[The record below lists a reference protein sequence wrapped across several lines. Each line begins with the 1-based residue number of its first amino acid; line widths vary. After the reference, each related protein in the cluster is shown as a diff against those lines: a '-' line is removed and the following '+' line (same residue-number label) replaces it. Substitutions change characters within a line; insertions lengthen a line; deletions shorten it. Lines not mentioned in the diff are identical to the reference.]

1 MQRADVSLT
10 ALGVDATQLRAKRD
24 LCLGSLTML
33 SSKLLLIL
41 LVAEGGIEPP
51 TYGL

>member
-1 MQRADVSLT
+1 MS
-10 ALGVDATQLRAKRD
+10 K
-24 LCLGSLTML
+24 GSTID
-33 SSKLLLIL
+33 SSQSEPWNRMR

>member
-1 MQRADVSLT
+1 MNLWPSRHSIAPDFARRECK
-10 ALGVDATQLRAKRD
+10 ALK
-24 LCLGSLTML
+24 SMEY
-33 SSKLLLIL
+33 

>member
-1 MQRADVSLT
+1 MRSSLT
-10 ALGVDATQLRAKRD
+10 VE
-24 LCLGSLTML
+24 
-33 SSKLLLIL
+33 

>member
-1 MQRADVSLT
+1 MQFYD
-10 ALGVDATQLRAKRD
+10 GDEATGGYKAK
-24 LCLGSLTML
+24 GWVKMPP
-33 SSKLLLIL
+33 

>member
-1 MQRADVSLT
+1 MFVVLFNNSRRVS
-10 ALGVDATQLRAKRD
+10 GDKDKRD
-24 LCLGSLTML
+24 
-33 SSKLLLIL
+33 I

>member
-1 MQRADVSLT
+1 MDASLIT
-10 ALGVDATQLRAKRD
+10 TLRCKF
-24 LCLGSLTML
+24 
-33 SSKLLLIL
+33 LIL

>member
-1 MQRADVSLT
+1 MLDVKWTTVRL
-10 ALGVDATQLRAKRD
+10 LGRG
-24 LCLGSLTML
+24 LGG
-33 SSKLLLIL
+33 L